1 MKEKEIKKQIKTLG
15 NSIEYYCS
23 QNESLS
29 EDILIGMPESRD
41 ELKSTLE
48 LTALHSLYIRII
60 GYATLKSMSDILL
73 AEKIAR
79 RLGVDLIQNDLK
91 EGREVPTDIVDS
103 MLDEINRTK

>member
-1 MKEKEIKKQIKTLG
+1 
-15 NSIEYYCS
+15 
-23 QNESLS
+23 
-29 EDILIGMPESRD
+29 
-41 ELKSTLE
+41 
-48 LTALHSLYIRII
+48 
-60 GYATLKSMSDILL
+60 MSDILL